1 MSVSTATST
10 DIAMGRVEGG
20 KDVHENF
27 KQAHVA
33 VIEVEQV
40 QSEVLRLQGV
50 IRMMW
55 QVGAGVVGIMILLA
69 WLFGRRI
76 ETDSV

>member
-10 DIAMGRVEGG
+10 DAAMGRVEGG
-20 KDVHENF
+20 KDVREDV
-27 KQAHVA
+27 KLAHVA

-55 QVGAGVVGIMILLA
+55 QVGAGVVGILHNDVGFDM
-69 WLFGRRI
+69 GRG
-76 ETDSV
+76 